1 LPHICYAEIMLVI
14 APLLRER
21 LIDGHLVKQFKFDS
35 YIPVVIGL
43 RFQKRDDAQ
52 VHILKT
58 QEISQLST
66 ELNWT
71 ELSPQFLFEYSD

>member
-1 LPHICYAEIMLVI
+1 
-14 APLLRER
+14 
-21 LIDGHLVKQFKFDS
+21 
-35 YIPVVIGL
+35 
-43 RFQKRDDAQ
+43 

-58 QEISQLST
+58 QKISQLST